1 MGAVKGAGMV
11 TRIGIVGLGQIAR
24 KRHVPTILAD
34 ANFTLAGF
42 ADLAGGEPIAGLPIH
57 KDHQA
62 MFAASALD
70 AVAIC
75 TPPAARFAIARD
87 ALLAGKHVLLEKPPA
102 ATMGEAEALVQL
114 AARCGRVVYASW
126 HSQCNQAVEAAR
138 LFLADKHLA
147 RLRVDWHEDFRV
159 YHPDQDWIWQAVG
172 LGVFDMAINALS
184 IISRLFTPPPF
195 VRSAELH
202 IAENHPAPLAAT
214 IRFGALDSTGPL
226 ELHAN
231 WGHVGPDQRE
241 LHMTTGCGHEVALLD
256 SGGTLV
262 IDGRV
267 TVQEAREEYPML
279 YARFAELLRR
289 GESEADL
296 TPLQMTL
303 DALALGKR
311 VALPYFET

>member
-1 MGAVKGAGMV
+1 M
-11 TRIGIVGLGQIAR
+11 TISIGIVGLGQIAR
-24 KRHVPTILAD
+24 KRHVPTIM
-34 ANFTLAGF
+34 ANAGFTLAGL
-42 ADLAGGEPIAGLPIH
+42 ADLGGGEAVAGLPIYT
-57 KDHQA
+57 DHQA
-62 MFAASALD
+62 MFAACALD

-114 AARCGRVVYASW
+114 AARSGRVLYASW
-126 HSQCNQAVEAAR
+126 HSQCNRAVAQCNRAVEAAR

-147 RLRVDWHEDFRV
+147 KLRVDWHEDFRV
-159 YHPDQDWIWQAVG
+159 YHPDQAWIWQADG

-184 IISRLFTPPPF
+184 VISRLFAAPPF
-195 VRSAELH
+195 VQSAELH
-202 IAENHPAPLAAT
+202 IAANHAAPLAAKL
-214 IRFGALDSTGPL
+214 RFGSLDGAGPL

-241 LHMTTGCGHEVALLD
+241 LRMTTRCGHEVALLD

-262 IDGRV
+262 IDGKV
-267 TVQEAREEYPML
+267 TVQEVREEYPML
-279 YARFAELLRR
+279 YARFAELVLS
-289 GESEADL
+289 GQSEADL

-311 VALPYFET
+311 VALPRFEG

>member
-1 MGAVKGAGMV
+1 MA

-34 ANFTLAGF
+34 ANFTLAGL
-42 ADLAGGEPIAGLPIH
+42 ADLGGGEAIAGLPIH
-57 KDHQA
+57 NDHQA
-62 MFAASALD
+62 MFAASAMD

-87 ALLAGKHVLLEKPPA
+87 ALLSGKHVLLEKPPA

-126 HSQCNQAVEAAR
+126 HSQCNLAVEAAR

-159 YHPDQDWIWQAVG
+159 YHPDQDWIWQADG

-184 IISRLFTPPPF
+184 VISRLFSPPPF
-195 VRSAELH
+195 VQSAELH
-202 IAENHPAPLAAT
+202 IAANHAAPLATT
-214 IRFGALDSTGPL
+214 IRFGALDGAGPL

-241 LHMTTGCGHEVALLD
+241 LRMTTRCGHELALLD

-262 IDGRV
+262 IDGKV
-267 TVQEAREEYPML
+267 TVQEVRAEYPML
-279 YARFAELLRR
+279 YVRFAELLRR
-289 GESEADL
+289 GEGEADL

-303 DALALGKR
+303 DTLALGKR
-311 VALPYFET
+311 MTLPRFEG

>member
-1 MGAVKGAGMV
+1 MKGAAMA

-24 KRHVPTILAD
+24 KRHVPAILAD
-34 ANFTLAGF
+34 AHFTLAGL
-42 ADLAGGEPIAGLPIH
+42 ADPGGGEPIAGLPIH
-57 KDHQA
+57 NDHQA
-62 MFAASALD
+62 MFSACTLD

-75 TPPAARFAIARD
+75 TPPAARFSIARD
-87 ALLAGKHVLLEKPPA
+87 ALRAGKHVLLEKPPA

-114 AARCGRVVYASW
+114 AARSGRVVYASW
-126 HSQCNQAVEAAR
+126 QSQCNHAVEAAR

-147 RLRVDWHEDFRV
+147 RLRVDWHEDFRL
-159 YHPDQDWIWQAVG
+159 YHPDQEWIWQADG

-184 IISRLFTPPPF
+184 VISRLFTPPPF

-202 IAENHPAPLAAT
+202 IAANHAAPLAAT

-241 LHMTTGCGHEVALLD
+241 LHMTTRCGHEVALLD
-256 SGGTLV
+256 SGGTLA

-267 TVQEAREEYPML
+267 TVQEARAEYPML
-279 YARFAELLRR
+279 YARFAELVLS
-289 GESEADL
+289 GQSEADL
-296 TPLQMTL
+296 APLQMTL

-311 VALPYFET
+311 MALPRFEG